1 MKRTRNALL
10 LVLAV
15 LLLFP
20 RTMTVAG
27 TEIIGTIDTEE
38 NALISA
44 RLEAMAEE
52 YVTKY
57 IHTAY
62 LYEEEDFV
70 TGTLL
75 EMSEETLAKTGLT
88 TLKVNETEEKIA
100 DLLANL
106 QQFADVAEY
115 FKYVCSEQEGTL
127 RNLQLAFR
135 NINTL
140 VKDDYAEVSLYTLV
154 TFFTLI

>member
-1 MKRTRNALL
+1 MKRIKNVLL
-10 LVLAV
+10 LVLVV

-20 RTMTVAG
+20 WTLAAAG
-27 TEIIGTIDTEE
+27 TEIIGTVDTEE
-38 NALISA
+38 DALISA
-44 RLEAMAEE
+44 RLEEMAEE

-57 IHTAY
+57 IRTAY

-75 EMSEETLAKTGLT
+75 EMSEETLEKAELT
-88 TLKVNETEEKIA
+88 TLKVNGTEEKIA
-100 DLLANL
+100 DLQANL

-127 RNLQLAFR
+127 WNLQLAFR

-140 VKDDYAEVSLYTLV
+140 VKADYAEVSLYTLV